1 MRKGNP
7 IYNITAA
14 AVFIILEAAA
24 VYMLSYNGTVQKIWI
39 SRGIQKISA
48 TVWGS
53 AQEIK
58 EYFILK
64 KRNEELA
71 QENHRLRLQLSRSEA
86 DKAISGADGE
96 IAGDFRYICA
106 DIMKISNN
114 TQHNY
119 MIINR
124 GRASG
129 IREGAGVITGKGA
142 VGVIDA
148 VSENYSY
155 ARSFKNHDMS
165 ISARLGK
172 DGAIGP
178 LIWNGIDSNGAILK
192 EIPHHVAFRTGD
204 TVYTSGYSS
213 IFPPDIPVGV
223 TGEAKIVNGA
233 TYEIRVELFENFS
246 SLRHVTV
253 VENLNKEEL
262 EELENRI

>member
-1 MRKGNP
+1 MRRGNP
-7 IYNITAA
+7 IHNITAA

-24 VYMLSYNGTVQKIWI
+24 VCMLSHNGAMQRIWF
-39 SRGIQKISA
+39 SRGIHKVSGA
-48 TVWGS
+48 VWGS
-53 AQEIK
+53 AQELK

-71 QENHRLRLQLSRSEA
+71 RENHRLRLQLSRTEA
-86 DKAISGADGE
+86 EKAISGAEGE
-96 IAGDFRYICA
+96 VAGDFRYICA

-129 IREGAGVITGKGA
+129 IREGAGVITGRGA
-142 VGVIDA
+142 IGVIDA

-178 LIWNGIDSNGAILK
+178 LTWNGIDNNGAVLK
-192 EIPHHVAFRTGD
+192 EIPHHVEFSTGD
-204 TVYTSGYSS
+204 TVYTSGHSS

-233 TYEIRVELFENFS
+233 TYEIRVDLFEDFS

-253 VENLNKEEL
+253 VEHLNKEEL

>member
-1 MRKGNP
+1 MRKSNF
-7 IYNITAA
+7 IHNITAA

-24 VYMLSYNGTVQKIWI
+24 VCMLNNNGAVQKIWF
-39 SRGIQKISA
+39 SRGIHKVSG
-48 TVWGS
+48 TLWGS

-71 QENHRLRLQLSRSEA
+71 MENHLLRLHISRSEA
-86 DKAISGADGE
+86 EKAISGADGE
-96 IAGDFRYICA
+96 IAGGFRYIYA

-124 GRASG
+124 GCAHG
-129 IREGAGVITGKGA
+129 VKEGAGVITVKGA

-148 VSENYSY
+148 VSEKYSY

-178 LIWNGIDSNGAILK
+178 LTWDGINSCGAILK
-192 EIPHHVAFRTGD
+192 EIPHHVEFSKGD
-204 TVYTSGYSS
+204 TVYTSGHSS

-223 TGEAKIVNGA
+223 TGEARIVNGA
-233 TYEIRVELFENFS
+233 TYEIKVELFEDFS
-246 SLRHVTV
+246 SLRHVSI
-253 VENLNKEEL
+253 VENLDKEEL